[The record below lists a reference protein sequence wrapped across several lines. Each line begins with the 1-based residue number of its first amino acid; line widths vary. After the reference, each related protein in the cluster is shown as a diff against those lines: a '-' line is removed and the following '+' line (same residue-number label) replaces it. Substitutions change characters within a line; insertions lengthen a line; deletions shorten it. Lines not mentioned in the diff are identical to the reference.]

1 METLH
6 GKLIDMKD
14 VLDKKVQSHMKQAE
28 KNRSSEKWCNYHLGA
43 AYGYNAAKE
52 ELEQLIRHHNWG
64 QETYNNN

>member
-1 METLH
+1 MKNVL
-6 GKLIDMKD
+6 GKKA
-14 VLDKKVQSHMKQAE
+14 QSHMKQAE

-64 QETYNNN
+64 QEA

>member
-14 VLDKKVQSHMKQAE
+14 VLDKKAQSHMKQAE
-28 KNRSSEKWCNYHLGA
+28 KNRSPEKWCNYHLGA

-52 ELEQLIRHHNWG
+52 ELEQLIRHHNWE
-64 QETYNNN
+64 QEIYNNN

>member
-14 VLDKKVQSHMKQAE
+14 VLDKKAQSHMKQAE
-28 KNRSSEKWCNYHLGA
+28 KNRGSEKWCNYHLGA

>member
-6 GKLIDMKD
+6 GKLIDIKC
-14 VLDKKVQSHMKQAE
+14 VLDKKAQSHMKQAE

-52 ELEQLIRHHNWG
+52 ELEQLIRHHNWE